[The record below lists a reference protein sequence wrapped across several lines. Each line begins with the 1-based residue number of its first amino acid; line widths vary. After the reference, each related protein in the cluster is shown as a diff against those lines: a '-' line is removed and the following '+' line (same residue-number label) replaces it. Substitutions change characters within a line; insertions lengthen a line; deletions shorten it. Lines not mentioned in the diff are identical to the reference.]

1 MSYYEPG
8 VIELGPDNGINVCWN
23 DIGKG
28 VNVLWEIDPFDS
40 VLSRHKHCPKLISHD
55 IKIKIKEYKN
65 IVINNTAHYYNIEDQ
80 KKILND
86 VERLQIL
93 PFLEK
98 LPNLNNILTYN
109 SVMCEDIC
117 DLLKKNIG
125 NKIIINK

>member
-1 MSYYEPG
+1 MK
-8 VIELGPDNGINVCWN
+8 ELEFCREYLNREWFYIKYRILCNFIICVA
-23 DIGKG
+23 
-28 VNVLWEIDPFDS
+28 LE
-40 VLSRHKHCPKLISHD
+40 HKLISHD